1 MSDDQFREP
10 SMSSQPR
17 FITAALVIAVVG
29 NFAASISS
37 AAIEPRQIEGRWKAT
52 PRELVIDI
60 TACGDR
66 FCGRLVTSGSDC
78 GPIVL
83 SVANEP
89 DTKGFSPLLMRGTL
103 DIPGEPSYKI
113 GVSVSDNLKM
123 RIFGDMSPPLLFQ
136 RTYPFIAHLARIGD
150 ATCRAGATS

>member
-1 MSDDQFREP
+1 MI
-10 SMSSQPR
+10 SQPR

-60 TACGDR
+60 TACGDK

-78 GPIVL
+78 GPVVL

-89 DTKGFSPLLMRGTL
+89 DTKGFSQLLMRGSL
-103 DIPGEPSYKI
+103 DLPGEGSYKI
-113 GVSVSDNLKM
+113 GVSVDDTLRM
-123 RIFGDMSPPLLFQ
+123 RIFGDMSPPSLFQ
-136 RTYPFIAHLARIGD
+136 RTYPFVAYLARVGD
-150 ATCRAGATS
+150 ASCRAGTTS